1 MAEATEQADQI
12 TEPATESATEQ
23 GDSRR
28 AQMLEAAAELI
39 AERGLARTRIADV
52 AARVG
57 ISPALV
63 VYYFQTKEALLIAAL
78 RESETGFYASAEDLL
93 RARRS
98 LRDRVETLV
107 ELTFTEESKGEVQGQ
122 WGLWFD
128 LWNEAFRHPEVAA
141 DRRALDEQ
149 WRGLIAR
156 IVRAGIED
164 GEVPADL
171 DVETFAMTWAALL
184 DGLSVQVALH
194 DPVVTRARA
203 EAIALDFA
211 RRELGLA

>member
-1 MAEATEQADQI
+1 MPKAPASTPDADAGQV
-12 TEPATESATEQ
+12 
-23 GDSRR
+23 DSRR

-52 AARVG
+52 ARRVG

-78 RESETGFYASAEDLL
+78 RESESGFYAAAEGLL
-93 RARRS
+93 RSQAS
-98 LRDRVETLV
+98 LADRVETLV
-107 ELTFTEESKGEVQGQ
+107 ELTFTEESQGEVKGQ

-149 WRGLIAR
+149 WRGLIGR
-156 IVRAGIED
+156 IVRSGIEE
-164 GEVPADL
+164 GEASPDL
-171 DVETFAMTWAALL
+171 DVDTFVVTFAALL
-184 DGLSVQVALH
+184 DGLSVQVALS
-194 DPVVTRARA
+194 DPVVTRTRAGEIARG
-203 EAIALDFA
+203 FA
-211 RRELGLA
+211 HRELGLSG

>member
-12 TEPATESATEQ
+12 AEQSTEQ
-23 GDSRR
+23 GDARR

-156 IVRAGIED
+156 IVRAGMED
-164 GEVPADL
+164 GEVPEDL

-184 DGLSVQVALH
+184 DGLSVQVALD